1 MSKPVNYGLWY
12 DFRNPEPWREDFETF
27 YADRLDQIA
36 QAEALGF
43 DSVWLTEHHFC
54 DDGYTPSP
62 LVLAAA
68 IGARTRRMRIG
79 TNLMLLPL
87 HDPVRIAE
95 DSATLSL
102 STGGRF
108 DLGVGIGYRQ
118 LEFDQFQRKI
128 SHRPSLVEEGI
139 EIVRRAW
146 SGEPVNFSGKR
157 FEVGDLRITPTPVHK
172 PDILL
177 GGMAPPAIDRAA
189 RIADGFLCTGGIGL
203 DIYAEALA
211 NHGKR
216 PEDGKA
222 ILGCWAI
229 ISDDPEAEMAKVGDH
244 VLYQI
249 NEYIKWGAFG
259 PPGETPLFEDAPTA
273 IENGLYELWDA
284 DMAVKNLKQLM
295 SDYPMIRDI
304 HFWAQFPGE
313 SVESGNR
320 RMKYIA
326 EQVLPRLREG

>member
-1 MSKPVNYGLWY
+1 MSDQINYGLWY
-12 DFRNPEPWREDFETF
+12 DFRNPEPWREDFEQF
-27 YADRLDQIA
+27 YATRLDQIA
-36 QAEALGF
+36 AAEEMGY

-62 LVLAAA
+62 LVVAAA
-68 IGARTRRMRIG
+68 IGARTRRMHIG

-87 HDPVRIAE
+87 HDPVRVAE
-95 DSATLSL
+95 DAATLSL
-102 STGGRF
+102 TTGGRF

-118 LEFDQFQRKI
+118 LEFDQFGRKI
-128 SHRPSLVEEGI
+128 SHRPSLIEEGI

-157 FEVGDLRITPTPVHK
+157 FEVGDLCVTPTPVNK

-177 GGMAPPAIDRAA
+177 GGMAPPAVERAA
-189 RIADGFLCTGGIGL
+189 RIADGFLCTGGLGL
-203 DIYAEALA
+203 DLYSEALTRFD
-211 NHGKR
+211 KR

-229 ISDDPEAEMAKVGDH
+229 ISEDPEAEMARVADH
-244 VLYQI
+244 VLYQA

-259 PPGETPLFEDAPTA
+259 PPDQTPLYQDAA
-273 IENGLYELWDA
+273 AAVENGLYELWDA
-284 DMAVKNLKQLM
+284 DTAVAKLSALVK
-295 SDYPMIRDI
+295 DYPMIRDI

-320 RMKYIA
+320 RMRYIA
-326 EQVLPRLREG
+326 DKVLPRLRGK